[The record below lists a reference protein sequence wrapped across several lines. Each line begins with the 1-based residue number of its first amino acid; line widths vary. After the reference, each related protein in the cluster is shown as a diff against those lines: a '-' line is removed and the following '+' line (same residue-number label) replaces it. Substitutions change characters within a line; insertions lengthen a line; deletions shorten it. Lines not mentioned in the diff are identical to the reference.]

1 MERSVRS
8 SAEDAEHREPQIGR
22 KERTA
27 TFHLEGVEAEGG
39 PSSRDQVGISLRL
52 NLQVLDESQIGRA
65 ALLLAATKDPEDES
79 FLKDELQRIG
89 WRSVATEVGGLAGDI
104 PRKVT
109 RAVVGASL
117 NAGVVEKKPHEMHA
131 LMHATLEAMNA
142 FMPTSMLEASIGAK
156 IGIVRNRHWIT
167 VAILGDTAF
176 HAVAHHERCGMGVM
190 HI

>member
-1 MERSVRS
+1 MEAATRPAKEEPVVK
-8 SAEDAEHREPQIGR
+8 RER
-22 KERTA
+22 VS
-27 TFHLEGVEAEGG
+27 TFHLDGAENRE
-39 PSSRDQVGISLRL
+39 SSGSNDVCLRL
-52 NLQVLDESQIGRA
+52 NLSVLDDSQIGRA
-65 ALLLAATKDPEDES
+65 ALLLAATKDAEDEK
-79 FLKDELQRIG
+79 FLKEELNRIG
-89 WRSVATEVGGLAGDI
+89 WRAVATEVGGLAGDI
-104 PRKVT
+104 PRKMT

-117 NAGVVEKKPHEMHA
+117 NAGVVEKRPHEMHA

-167 VAILGDTAF
+167 VAVLGDTAF

>member
-1 MERSVRS
+1 MECSVRP
-8 SAEDAEHREPQIGR
+8 SAEDSEHREGQVGR
-22 KERTA
+22 KERSS
-27 TFHLEGVEAEGG
+27 TFHLEGVEAEADSGRG
-39 PSSRDQVGISLRL
+39 PAEISLRL
-52 NLQVLDESQIGRA
+52 NLEVLDDSQIGRA
-65 ALLLAATKDPEDES
+65 ALLLAATKDPEDEA
-79 FLKDELQRIG
+79 FLKEELQRIG

-117 NAGVVEKKPHEMHA
+117 NAGVVEKRPHEMHA

>member
-1 MERSVRS
+1 MMEPEVRS
-8 SAEDAEHREPQIGR
+8 SLSQSEEKTVRDSTLHLDASEEG
-22 KERTA
+22 TA
-27 TFHLEGVEAEGG
+27 ISHDG
-39 PSSRDQVGISLRL
+39 QISLNL
-52 NLQVLDESQIGRA
+52 NLKVLDDSQIGRT
-65 ALLLAATKDPEDES
+65 ALLLAATKDADDEA
-79 FLKDELQRIG
+79 FLKEQLRKIG
-89 WRSVATEVGGLAGDI
+89 WRGVATEVGGLAGDV
-104 PRKVT
+104 PRKMT

-117 NAGVVEKKPHEMHA
+117 NAGVVEKRPHEMHA

-156 IGIVRNRHWIT
+156 IGIVRNRHWIS